1 MQPLVCNLSSS
12 LASLQISTA
21 VRAVSRLPTKRLAGP
36 LLSLRHSQN
45 LSKRPFQIASLHTS
59 SPLNAGRKRK
69 PPSNPWAIAK
79 AAEKRGK
86 VTARKEELQKMRQD
100 AASDPVVGHTTPFL
114 EAMDSSPAMLPP
126 IDHLVPATDAHE
138 RQEAFEKAIFEERL
152 GRLNHYLQPDEVKI
166 SLARSK
172 ALEDPPLYAV
182 TEKSV
187 LQGKEMH
194 LKATAAM
201 NRILSLSN
209 GSSKDKTRAN
219 KTWCVE
225 TFGRHITDEKF
236 PQPKHPSIASNPGTD
251 PIKTPRVGRDTGSSE
266 VQAALLTMKIRT
278 LAQQLETNTHDKM
291 NKRNLR
297 VMVHKRQKLLK
308 YLKRKER
315 GGQRYHMNS
324 TAIISKNP
332 KASRTEADSLNGS
345 KISTLRSMVP
355 INNLQTSKPPASD
368 YKKAQ
373 AKVLKRQISTQETV
387 EQQLE
392 DEMNMLAAQLPNLT
406 HPDTPIQGKLNVVE
420 YINKGRLPALSSQTL
435 PKITEKQIPELLYR
449 GAPGIS
455 HVEIGTELGI
465 LDFSSSSKTSGWGWY
480 FLHGDAVLLEQALI
494 QYSLACARSKG
505 WDLVS
510 PPSIVYTHIAGAC
523 GFKPRDNNNEQQI
536 YHISQGSAFEGSQD
550 SSRPELCLAGTA
562 EIPLAGMFANTALP
576 KAKFPKKMVGVSRCY
591 RAEAGSHG
599 LATKGLY
606 RVHEF
611 TKVELFAW
619 TLPDPDLSDQVFKEI
634 LDLQRDIITSLEIPA
649 RVISMPSDDLGA
661 PAYRKYDIEAFMP
674 SRKGEKY
681 GGWGEVTSVTLA
693 VPRIITAILENNWDD
708 AKREVRIPEVL
719 QPYMGGLELIKN
731 SESAP

>member
-1 MQPLVCNLSSS
+1 MCIP
-12 LASLQISTA
+12 
-21 VRAVSRLPTKRLAGP
+21 
-36 LLSLRHSQN
+36 SQ
-45 LSKRPFQIASLHTS
+45 H
-59 SPLNAGRKRK
+59 
-69 PPSNPWAIAK
+69 
-79 AAEKRGK
+79 
-86 VTARKEELQKMRQD
+86 
-100 AASDPVVGHTTPFL
+100 
-114 EAMDSSPAMLPP
+114 
-126 IDHLVPATDAHE
+126 ID
-138 RQEAFEKAIFEERL
+138 F
-152 GRLNHYLQPDEVKI
+152 N
-166 SLARSK
+166 LARTQRRS
-172 ALEDPPLYAV
+172 Y
-182 TEKSV
+182 
-187 LQGKEMH
+187 
-194 LKATAAM
+194 
-201 NRILSLSN
+201 R
-209 GSSKDKTRAN
+209 KT
-219 KTWCVE
+219 
-225 TFGRHITDEKF
+225 
-236 PQPKHPSIASNPGTD
+236 Q
-251 PIKTPRVGRDTGSSE
+251 
-266 VQAALLTMKIRT
+266 
-278 LAQQLETNTHDKM
+278 
-291 NKRNLR
+291 
-297 VMVHKRQKLLK
+297 
-308 YLKRKER
+308 
-315 GGQRYHMNS
+315 
-324 TAIISKNP
+324 
-332 KASRTEADSLNGS
+332 
-345 KISTLRSMVP
+345 
-355 INNLQTSKPPASD
+355 KPPAPKQTHQMVLRSARYGHWYRSTTCKPRSHRLPITRKYEVCMQQLPQISIRTFSSSTSPISPSFAPKPIVATKPIRENPDFYSQNCLNRNLPLESTYPIRIKKLSD
-368 YKKAQ
+368 ILFELRSSLNLMRGKQNVLGAKIKAAALRRNEKPEEWEDLQAQ
-373 AKVLKRQISTQETV
+373 AKVLKRQISTQEAV

-406 HPDTPIQGKLNVVE
+406 HPDTPIQGKLNVIE
-420 YINKGRLPALSSQTL
+420 YINKGRLPAPSSQTL
-435 PKITEKQIPELLYR
+435 PKTTEKQIPELLYR

-505 WDLVS
+505 WNLVS

-619 TLPDPDLSDQVFKEI
+619 TLPDPDLSDQTFNEI

-681 GGWGEVTSVTLA
+681 GGWGEVTSVSECTDYQARRLNARCKYPDGKLGFLWSLNGTALA
-693 VPRIITAILENNWDD
+693 VPRIITAILENNWDG
-708 AKREVRIPEVL
+708 AKREVRIPKVL
-719 QPYMGGLELIKN
+719 RPYMGGLELIKN